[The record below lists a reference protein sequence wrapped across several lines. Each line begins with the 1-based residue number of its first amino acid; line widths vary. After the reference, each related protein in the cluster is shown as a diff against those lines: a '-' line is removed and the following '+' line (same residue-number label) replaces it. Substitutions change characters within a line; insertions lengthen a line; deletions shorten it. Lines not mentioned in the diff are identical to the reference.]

1 MTDICES
8 HLTNFYV
15 CIAKTQFSLRAS
27 TIYFSFITQ
36 NKQNKS
42 PMRNTFPVISEA
54 PPPDPATVVAPVGAD
69 AEAAQN
75 PKKGNV
81 MGA

>member
-1 MTDICES
+1 M
-8 HLTNFYV
+8 
-15 CIAKTQFSLRAS
+15 RAS

-54 PPPDPATVVAPVGAD
+54 PPPDPATVVVAAAD
-69 AEAAQN
+69 DEEASQN
-75 PKKGNV
+75 PTKENV
-81 MGA
+81 

>member
-1 MTDICES
+1 M
-8 HLTNFYV
+8 
-15 CIAKTQFSLRAS
+15 RAS

-54 PPPDPATVVAPVGAD
+54 PPPDPLPPAGVAPVGAGV
-69 AEAAQN
+69 AEA
-75 PKKGNV
+75 
-81 MGA
+81 